1 MVMISNQ
8 IPSRMVYVWV
18 YIALLALLGATVGV
32 AFIEAGILNFI
43 LAMSIAMVKA
53 VLVVLFF
60 MHVRESG
67 PLTRLFVGAGIL
79 WLLILIGLTLTDFLS
94 RTWV

>member
-1 MVMISNQ
+1 MSTRIT
-8 IPSRMVYVWV
+8 PRKTYLLVYV
-18 YIALLALLGATVGV
+18 ALLVLLGATLGV
-32 AFIEAGILNFI
+32 AFIEAGFLNIL
-43 LAMSIAMVKA
+43 LALGIASLKA
-53 VLVVLFF
+53 TLVVLYF

-79 WLLILIGLTLTDFLS
+79 WLVILIGLTLTDYLS

>member
-1 MVMISNQ
+1 MEGEIT
-8 IPSRMVYVWV
+8 PRWTYLLVYV
-18 YIALLALLGATVGV
+18 ALLGLLGATIGV
-32 AFIEAGILNFI
+32 AFIEAGILNLL
-43 LAMSIAMVKA
+43 LALLIAAVKA

-67 PLTRLFVGAGIL
+67 PLTRLFIGAGIL
-79 WLLILIGLTLTDFLS
+79 LLLILIGLILTDYLS